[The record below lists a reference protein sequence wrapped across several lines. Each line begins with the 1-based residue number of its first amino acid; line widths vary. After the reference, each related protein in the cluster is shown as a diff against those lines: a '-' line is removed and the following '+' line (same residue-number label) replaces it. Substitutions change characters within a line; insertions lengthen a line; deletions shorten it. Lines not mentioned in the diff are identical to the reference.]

1 MIAMIGAFVGLRFS
15 LLTLIL
21 ASIAGSVLGLIY
33 IKLTGKDAATYELP
47 FGSFLGLTALGVALW
62 NNVIVVWSK

>member
-1 MIAMIGAFVGLRFS
+1 
-15 LLTLIL
+15 
-21 ASIAGSVLGLIY
+21 VLGLIY